1 MAAYEDLDVA
11 VEERS
16 SGSGKT
22 TAIVA
27 VICLA
32 LGGAGGFFGAGLTG
46 ETSGGGAGVEE
57 GSEPTTISDLG
68 EFTINLRNTAG
79 GRVLQMKISA
89 ETTESAAA
97 QIATRTPEIRDAI
110 LMMASDY
117 TIAQLDGEDNR
128 LAFRD
133 EIEIRLDTI
142 LGPDQVERI
151 YFTDFVVQ

>member
-1 MAAYEDLDVA
+1 
-11 VEERS
+11 
-16 SGSGKT
+16 
-22 TAIVA
+22 
-27 VICLA
+27 
-32 LGGAGGFFGAGLTG
+32 
-46 ETSGGGAGVEE
+46 
-57 GSEPTTISDLG
+57 
-68 EFTINLRNTAG
+68 
-79 GRVLQMKISA
+79 MKISA